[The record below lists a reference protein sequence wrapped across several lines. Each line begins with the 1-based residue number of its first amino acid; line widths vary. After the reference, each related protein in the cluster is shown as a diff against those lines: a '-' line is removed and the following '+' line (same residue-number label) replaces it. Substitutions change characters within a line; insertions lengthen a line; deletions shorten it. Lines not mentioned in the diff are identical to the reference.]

1 MQIRTLGLAV
11 TATGAVAQGAG
22 IAVDAWL
29 HAADPTLAAR
39 EGVFSLDNAGHLLL
53 VVGVSLVVAGVALAL
68 LGPRLYAPRERP
80 RPALR
85 LAQWGAPL
93 ALVSSLA
100 GGTAAASQSTLGQ
113 GHDAH
118 VTAAAT
124 DLAGHH
130 AASGT
135 ATPTSHPHV
144 SVSPSAGAAA
154 DEGHGHGA
162 GEDVPILPVK
172 PAERAKLAK
181 ELVRA
186 RKVAL
191 RFPTIKSAE
200 AAGYQRVVRYVPLI
214 GSHYMRFDLVDETFD
229 IENPEMLLYDG
240 NDPDS
245 KIVGLSYYQTALL
258 EPAGFTGPN
267 DHWHRHVGLCISKT
281 TFEVIGDESTE
292 QADCESR
299 GGFKHNVTNAWMVH
313 AWVVPGWESPIGVFS
328 ADHPELLPL
337 KK

>member
-1 MQIRTLGLAV
+1 MQIRTAGLAL
-11 TATGAVAQGAG
+11 TAVGAAAQGVG

-53 VVGVSLVVAGVALAL
+53 VVGISLVVAGIALTL
-68 LGPRLYAPRERP
+68 LGPWLYARRDRP

-85 LAQWGAPL
+85 LAQWVAPV
-93 ALVSSLA
+93 AVVSMLA
-100 GGTAAASQSTLGQ
+100 GGTAAASQSTLGE
-113 GHDAH
+113 GHDTH
-118 VTAAAT
+118 VSSAAA

-130 AASGT
+130 VASGT
-135 ATPTSHPHV
+135 ATPTPHPHV
-144 SVSPSAGAAA
+144 TPTAGAATA
-154 DEGHGHGA
+154 EGEGHGHGG
-162 GEDVPILPVK
+162 GEEVPILPVK
-172 PAERAKLAK
+172 PADRAKLAK

-186 RKVAL
+186 RRVAL

-214 GSHYMRFDLVDETFD
+214 GSHYMRFDLVDDRFD
-229 IENPEMLLYDG
+229 VDNPEMLLYDG

-245 KIVGLSYYQTALL
+245 KIIGLSYYQTALL
-258 EPAGFTGPN
+258 EPSGFTGPN
-267 DHWHRHVGLCISKT
+267 DHWHRHIGLCVSKT

-292 QADCESR
+292 RADCESR
-299 GGFKHNVTNAWMVH
+299 GGFKHNVNNAWMVH

-337 KK
+337 EK